1 MSAVQGV
8 FFHFGVG
15 GRAGEGAAV
24 VSRRREEATSADG
37 GVLVQRR
44 LQRNEAERDCEGDS
58 SMIMK
63 DMRKVQKKTCR
74 LRLIH
79 GGIMK

>member
-44 LQRNEAERDCEGDS
+44 L
-58 SMIMK
+58 
-63 DMRKVQKKTCR
+63 
-74 LRLIH
+74 
-79 GGIMK
+79 